1 MREKPPQLRRFSAPS
16 GLYGAVVDFPAR
28 SDYNQGWNRKKEGV
42 FLADTRKEAL
52 FTTVPVQR
60 AIISLA
66 VPTVIS
72 QIITVVYNMADTF
85 FVGQLGDPNQVAS
98 ATIALP
104 LFIMLTAIANL
115 FGIGGASVI
124 SRCLGCGQRDKARS
138 CASFCIWSAG
148 AVAAC
153 YGAGVYLLLPKLLP
167 ILGANDGTWD
177 NATRYLFWTVGLG
190 AAPTVLNPMLA
201 HLVRA
206 EGRSRQ
212 ASFGVAF
219 GGILNIALDPLFIF
233 VFHMDVEGAAIATLL
248 SNLAA
253 LCYFIA
259 LIVKNRE
266 SSVIRLSPK
275 YYTWR
280 LGIPAEVLSV
290 GLPSFLISMMAT
302 ISNTVLNHTIAGHAN
317 EAVAGMGIA
326 KRIDLMAFAVAQ
338 GMAQG
343 TLPLI
348 GYNYTSGNRK
358 RMLDAIKTLCIYC
371 LIVSVTVGVLL
382 YVAAVPAARLFIRD
396 TVTAEHGAAFLRV
409 VSIACPATS
418 LNFFAITVFQATGKK
433 LQPTL
438 LSLLRRGSLDV
449 LLMGILDRAAGL
461 DGIAWAS
468 PVADITSALIA
479 ITLVVPHLR
488 RLKKDA

>member
-1 MREKPPQLRRFSAPS
+1 MQASTK
-16 GLYGAVVDFPAR
+16 
-28 SDYNQGWNRKKEGV
+28 
-42 FLADTRKEAL
+42 KEAL
-52 FTTVPVQR
+52 FTTVPVSR

-104 LFIMLTAIANL
+104 LFILLTAFANL

-124 SRCLGCGQRDKARS
+124 SRCLGCGQREKARS
-138 CASFCIWSAG
+138 CASFCIWSA
-148 AVAAC
+148 AVVAAC
-153 YGAGVYLLLPKLLP
+153 YGAAAYLLLPKLLP

-177 NATRYLFWTVGLG
+177 NTTRYLFWTVGLG
-190 AAPTVLNPMLA
+190 AAPTVLNPMMA

-206 EGRSRQ
+206 EGYSRQ
-212 ASFGVAF
+212 ASVGVAF
-219 GGILNIALDPLFIF
+219 GGILNIILDPLFIF
-233 VFHMDVEGAAIATLL
+233 TFGLEVEGAAIATFL
-248 SNLAA
+248 SNAIA
-253 LCYFIA
+253 MCYFIV

-266 SSVIRLSPK
+266 NSVIRLSPK
-275 YYTWR
+275 YFT
-280 LGIPAEVLSV
+280 LKQNLPAEVLSV

-302 ISNTVLNHTIAGHAN
+302 VSNTVLNHTIAGHAN

-348 GYNYTSGNRK
+348 GYNFTSGNRK
-358 RMLDAIKTLCIYC
+358 RMLDAIKTLFVYC
-371 LIVSVTVGVLL
+371 LIVSLTVGVVL

-396 TVTAEHGAAFLRV
+396 TLTAEYGASFLRV

-433 LQPTL
+433 LQPAF

-449 LLMGILDRAAGL
+449 LLMGVLDRAAGL

-468 PVADITSALIA
+468 PTADITSAVIAMALLIPY
-479 ITLVVPHLR
+479 IR
-488 RLKKDA
+488 RLRCESKPQ